1 MDPYA
6 VLGVDK
12 KATQEQIA
20 KAYRS
25 LAAKYHPDRNP
36 DDASQAVV
44 KFKEVTTAWEMIGD
58 EDKRR
63 RHDFYGR
70 SASSFSFR
78 SRNSVDDVFDNLF
91 SQFFGGPLSPDSSH
105 QRSRVKIALSEAYH
119 GCSKVV
125 KSEARETCSSCT
137 GTGSASW
144 SRCSACGGSGFVVSG
159 DGNMRVQSA
168 CVSCAGRGATPEQSC
183 SDCNGRGYKVVSE
196 RELEIK
202 IPRGIEDG
210 TQIRI
215 PNGSHDGKDIFVVV
229 NVDRDPTI
237 SRQNKNLF
245 LSADVPYATL
255 VLGGEAKAV
264 LFGEEILVKVPKG
277 TRSGSRVRL
286 TSRGMPHVQNS
297 SLKGDLFI
305 DLVLKV
311 PTNPSKEH
319 EDLLKALSKIETQS

>member
-12 KATQEQIA
+12 KATQEQIS
-20 KAYRS
+20 KAYRT

-36 DDASQAVV
+36 DDSSQAVV

-70 SASSFSFR
+70 SASTFSFR

-91 SQFFGGPLSPDSSH
+91 SQFFGGPFSPDSAL
-105 QRSRVKIALSEAYH
+105 QRLRVKITLAEAYH
-119 GCSKVV
+119 GCSKAI
-125 KSEARETCSSCT
+125 KSEGREPCSTCT

-144 SRCSACGGSGFVVSG
+144 SRCAACGGSGFVVVG
-159 DGNMRVQSA
+159 DEPTRVQSA
-168 CVSCAGRGATPEQSC
+168 CVSCAGRGSTPEQSC
-183 SDCNGRGYKVVSE
+183 SACNGRGYKVVSE
-196 RELEIK
+196 RNLDIN

-210 TQIRI
+210 TQIRL
-215 PNGSHDGKDIFVVV
+215 PNGAHDGKDIFVVV
-229 NVDRDPTI
+229 NVERDPTI

-245 LSADVPYATL
+245 LPVEVSYATL
-255 VLGGEAKAV
+255 VLGGEASAV
-264 LFGEEILVKVPKG
+264 LFGEEIVVKIPKG
-277 TRSGSRVRL
+277 TRSGSRFRL
-286 TSRGMPHVQNS
+286 AGRGMPHIQNS

-305 DLVLKV
+305 DLALKV
-311 PTNPSKEH
+311 PTNPSKEY
-319 EDLLKALSKIETQS
+319 EDLLKALAKIETQS